1 MTSQFTPEQTKAIYN
16 HNHDILVSASA
27 GSGKTTVL
35 IKRVIEMILDE
46 TSVKDLLIVTF
57 TEAAANEMKQRLI
70 EAIKAEL
77 KEKPTPYLKEQLL
90 LCEDA
95 NISTLH
101 AFCLQVIRRFYYV
114 IDQDRSFSLL
124 TDDVQQQL
132 LKEQAFD
139 SVKNHYFKAN
149 DVAFR
154 KMYQNFMSDKNDEA
168 VVELFLNLYNTVVS
182 RPDGQDF
189 LEALPKAYD
198 LTHSQTLSKVYAELD
213 LQLKT
218 IHQRLTRLLENDISR
233 DASLEKVGQT
243 LAQYLENSQQL
254 LDLLTKESKDY
265 DAIRTAFQNL
275 TFKALRKP
283 KDLEDVQAFETT
295 KLVVAATKK
304 QLKQLFERYLLLPYE
319 AQQTLMQTSQQY
331 VEKAVEVERRF
342 MATYAELK
350 QEQNVLDFNDL
361 EQLTYQILTQDTDLS
376 NMARAFYQNQF
387 KEVLIDEY
395 QDINALQ
402 EAILAA
408 VAKSDEGN
416 RFMVGDIK
424 QSIYGFRQADPSLFL
439 NKYLTFTENPSLANP
454 SERIVLADNFRS
466 NEPIIQFI
474 NSSFEKIMK
483 QSFGGVDYDK
493 QAHMKFGAKNYPKT
507 VDSTPEFLFM
517 DSETNKDTDLS
528 EEKMVMHRIQ
538 QLFETDYQVFD
549 AKLNQTRSITYQDI
563 AILTPT
569 RANNLSILQS
579 FTEHGMPLYV
589 NDAKNYFQTM
599 ELTVMLAYLT
609 IIDNCHHDIELVS
622 VLRSPLYQFDEN
634 ELAKIRLVSRD
645 TDFYEALLAYA
656 ESEETKLAQK
666 VTDFLQDLHYYQSY
680 VTKHRL
686 SELIWEIYQ
695 RSGFLGFVSGMP
707 NGPQRRAN
715 LQALYERAASYESAG
730 FKNLYQFL
738 KLMTKMKSYDKDLAQ
753 PILAEQAQDAIQL
766 MTIHGSKGLEFPVV
780 FVMGMGKTFSLQ
792 DLKQSNVLNKDVG
805 LGIALKGVLE
815 SHHSQVDTLV
825 KGLALDAEQIEL
837 LSEYLRVLYVAL
849 SRAKQKLIMTANVK
863 KLEQKIE
870 LWDTY
875 YDDQAQQVELTYLR
889 EGQSFMHF
897 LGPTLMLSQKIL
909 NEPKYQAQPTAT
921 RYEAYFYQ
929 EDIEDKLQSLAQ
941 TTPTQNQGISSQ
953 LLDETLQKLYHSE
966 YPFASSVKTTAYQAV
981 SEIKDRFSDPN
992 LKELGATTDY
1002 QELTASNRYLQP
1014 ITARPDFL
1022 TASAYSAAQIGS
1034 ATHLVMQ
1041 QIDFSRINEAQY
1053 PNTLLKELVVNDL
1066 IEEDLANQV
1075 NLTHIED
1082 FLATPFAQTLSRH
1095 QDTLAREVSFSSL
1108 ISAKTLFDDFSD
1120 KDAQIL
1126 VHGTIDGYIQTSD
1139 GIILFDYKTDY
1150 INPGQKAQD
1159 IAKIV
1164 SKYRGQLHLY
1174 QQAIE
1179 SFAEQKVTK
1188 RLLILLSINEI
1199 VEV

>member
-35 IKRVIEMILDE
+35 IKRVIEMILAD
-46 TSVKDLLIVTF
+46 TSVKELLIVTF

-70 EAIKAEL
+70 SAIKDEL
-77 KEKPTPYLKEQLL
+77 KVNPTPELKEQLL

-101 AFCLQVIRRFYYV
+101 AFCLQVIKRFHYV

-132 LKEQAFD
+132 LKEQTFD
-139 SVKNHYFKAN
+139 SVKNHYFKTN
-149 DVAFR
+149 DTVFR
-154 KMYQNFMSDKNDEA
+154 QMYQNFMGDKNDDA
-168 VVELFLNLYNTVVS
+168 VVSLFLSLYETVVS
-182 RPDGQDF
+182 RPDGQAF
-189 LEALPKAYD
+189 LDELPKAYD
-198 LTHSQTLSKVYAELD
+198 LENSQTLAKVYAELT
-213 LQLKT
+213 LQLQT
-218 IHQRLTRLLENDISR
+218 IHQRLTRVLENEVSK
-233 DASLEKVGQT
+233 DASLDKVEQT
-243 LAQYLENSQQL
+243 ITQYLENSQQVLEL
-254 LDLLTKESKDY
+254 LAQEIKDY
-265 DAIRTAFQNL
+265 NQIRTAFQSL

-283 KDLEDVQAFETT
+283 KELEDSQAFETI
-295 KLVVAATKK
+295 KLVVAGTKK

-319 AQQTLMQTSQQY
+319 EQQTLMQTSRYY

-342 MATYAELK
+342 MKTYKQLK
-350 QEQNVLDFNDL
+350 EEQNVLDFNDL
-361 EQLTYQILTQDTDLS
+361 EQLTYQILTQDTELS
-376 NMARAFYQNQF
+376 KMARSFYQNQF

-408 VAKSDEGN
+408 VAKPDEGN

-439 NKYLTFTENPSLANP
+439 NKYLTFTENPSLSNP
-454 SERIVLADNFRS
+454 NERIVLADNFRS
-466 NEPIIQFI
+466 NNPIIQFI
-474 NSSFEKIMK
+474 NSSFEKMMK

-493 QAHMKFGAKNYPKT
+493 QAHMKFGAKSYPQT

-517 DSETNKDTDLS
+517 DSETNKNSDVS

-549 AKLNQTRSITYQDI
+549 AKLNQTRPITYQDI

-569 RANNLSILQS
+569 RANNLSILQM

-599 ELTVMLAYLT
+599 ELTVMLSYLT

-634 ELAKIRLVSRD
+634 DLAKIRIQSRD
-645 TDFYEALLAYA
+645 TDFYDALLTYQT
-656 ESEETKLAQK
+656 SEDEILAQK
-666 VTDFLQDLHYYQSY
+666 VTQFLQDLHYYQDY
-680 VTKHRL
+680 VTQHRL

-695 RSGFLGFVSGMP
+695 RSGFLGFVSGMQ

-792 DLKQSNVLNKDVG
+792 DLKQANVLNKDVG
-805 LGIALKGVLE
+805 LGIALKGVLQN
-815 SHHSQVDTLV
+815 HHSQVDTLV
-825 KGLALDAEQIEL
+825 KGLALDAEQTEL

-875 YDDQAQQVELTYLR
+875 YDEAAQQVELTYLR

-897 LGPTLMLSQKIL
+897 LGPTLSLSQKIL
-909 NEPKYQAQPTAT
+909 NAPHFQSQPISS

-929 EDIEDKLQSLAQ
+929 NDITDSLKTLEQEPITQSQ
-941 TTPTQNQGISSQ
+941 KISSR
-953 LLDETLQKLYHSE
+953 LLEQTLDRLYSNT

-992 LKELGATTDY
+992 LKELGATSHY
-1002 QELTASNRYLQP
+1002 QELNASNRYLQP

-1022 TASAYSAAQIGS
+1022 TTSSYSAAQIGS

-1041 QIDFSRINEAQY
+1041 QVDFSRIDEPDY
-1053 PNTLLKELVVNDL
+1053 PKNLLQELIDNDL
-1066 IEEDLANQV
+1066 IEKDLAKQV
-1075 NLTHIED
+1075 NLSYIES
-1082 FLATPFAQTLSRH
+1082 FLTTEFAHNIAHHQETLE
-1095 QDTLAREVSFSSL
+1095 REVSFSSL
-1108 ISAKTLFDDFSD
+1108 ISAKTLFDDFTD
-1120 KDAQIL
+1120 RDAQIL
-1126 VHGTIDGYIQTSD
+1126 VHGTIDGYIQTSA

-1150 INPGQKAQD
+1150 INPGQKARD

-1174 QQAIE
+1174 TQAIE